1 MIKEVTKAP
10 EPVPVEHASSSLGV
24 SRSGYYKWNSHD
36 EKNNP
41 NDDEQLLK
49 DEIHHIVIEFT
60 GYGYRR
66 VTHELRRRGFTVN
79 HKRVLRIM
87 KEENLIRKKRRFK
100 PQTTDSDHEHKVHPN
115 LIEDLEISRPNQVW
129 ASDITYVR
137 LVKGFVY
144 LAVIIDIFTRRCIG
158 WELDHHIDT
167 RLTLN
172 ALHHALENRKGTE
185 REGLIHHSDQGV
197 QYASREYI
205 ECLQEHGILISMSR
219 KGNPYENAYAESFF
233 KTIKTEEVYMNEYET
248 YQDALEN
255 IGPFIEDI
263 YNRKRLHSALGYMP
277 PMEFEQE
284 VGLNIEA

>member
-1 MIKEVTKAP
+1 MIKEVIETPKS
-10 EPVPVEHASSSLGV
+10 VPVKHASSLLDV
-24 SRSGYYKWNSHD
+24 SRSGYYKWSSHD
-36 EKNNP
+36 
-41 NDDEQLLK
+41 DHHHSDEQEKQLK
-49 DEIHHIVIEFT
+49 GEIHHIIGEFT

-66 VTHELRRRGFTVN
+66 VTHELRRRGLTVY

-87 KEENLIRKKRRFK
+87 REEKLICKKRRFK
-100 PQTTDSDHEHKVHPN
+100 PQTTDSNHEHRVHPN
-115 LIEDLEISRPNQVW
+115 MIEDLEITRPNQVW

-144 LAVIIDIFTRRCIG
+144 LAVLIGIFTRRCIG

-167 RLTLN
+167 QLTLN
-172 ALHHALENRKGTE
+172 ALHNALENRKGTE
-185 REGLIHHSDQGV
+185 RKGLIHHSDQGV
-197 QYASREYI
+197 QYASGEYV
-205 ECLQEHGILISMSR
+205 ETLEEHGIQVSMSM

-277 PMEFEQE
+277 PMEFERE